1 MASSLPLDRDCRD
14 GVRAVGHAWFEFY
27 IHLLVTMCLLEVT
40 CPPCVSVSLFKNCG
54 WQHHLPK
61 MAGVCGSVGVQIACA
76 TPATL
81 WALSKCW
88 LSFSNW
94 EPCHPGF
101 LTYWDFRRA
110 LVIWC
115 LSRWPLLVFPLC
127 FARPSVSNHSRRA
140 LQPAVLLSKKCL
152 PAPALTCSLHVKP
165 A

>member
-1 MASSLPLDRDCRD
+1 
-14 GVRAVGHAWFEFY
+14 
-27 IHLLVTMCLLEVT
+27 
-40 CPPCVSVSLFKNCG
+40 
-54 WQHHLPK
+54 

-94 EPCHPGF
+94 EPCYPGF

-127 FARPSVSNHSRRA
+127 MSFSLEPLPQGVATSSPFVKEVPPCPCLD
-140 LQPAVLLSKKCL
+140 LQPACEACL
-152 PAPALTCSLHVKP
+152 TKEDNPLHLVGSRLVGS
-165 A
+165 AHVHTQT